1 MNPVR
6 LLVLVCLVALIASA
20 TEAAGIDDPPTGLVR
35 SASTL
40 AKVRALYE
48 RARGRERPHSG
59 TVIEDWRL
67 VEDHLVGTHRVRR
80 SGADQRESIALGP
93 FTSEQGVHA
102 GVYWQQ
108 TRNGLTYT
116 YTGFHQLR
124 DEVSERAWEA
134 PEPDRY
140 VRLAGDSVPY
150 SAYVVEIN
158 PPNGR
163 HEWRFID
170 KATGYLMRTERVL
183 KHRRYVTT
191 YDDYRIFDGIPEP
204 SHVRTVDSNGNE
216 RDETLLS
223 RTLDLTA
230 DPRELD
236 IPSSRRSLVEFPAA
250 TPFVRLPVRI
260 VNGLLVVKVAIGPRA
275 YDFLLDS
282 GAAGIVVDPTIVDD
296 GKLDRYGSRVG
307 STLGTY
313 TETASIVP
321 QMLVGPL
328 RLRNVVVR
336 VVPVPFVIDEHT
348 RITGLLGFDFFADS
362 IVHLDIARGVVD
374 VISPPAFHAPPEA
387 VTVPLALDDRTPDVR
402 ARIGGVPGRVV
413 IDTGA
418 NRSVFTTAFAGRA
431 DVTTEGA
438 GNTRFRAMG
447 GIGTAA
453 AVHLKQFELA
463 GIEQADQLV
472 DVTSAD
478 FGSEDVDGTVGT
490 DLLHPCELYFDYRAN
505 ALYVRH
511 SRATG

>member
-1 MNPVR
+1 MNPAR
-6 LLVLVCLVALIASA
+6 LVALAVLVAFAA
-20 TEAAGIDDPPTGLVR
+20 TAADAAAVDDPPAGLVR

-48 RARGRERPHSG
+48 RAHARERAHPG
-59 TVIEDWRL
+59 TVIEEWRL
-67 VEDHLVGTHRVRR
+67 AEDHLVGTHRVRR
-80 SGADQRESIALGP
+80 SGNDQRETIVLGP
-93 FTSEQGVHA
+93 FTSEQGLHA
-102 GVYWQQ
+102 GVFWQQ

-116 YTGFHQLR
+116 YTGFHQIR
-124 DEVSERAWEA
+124 DEVSTRAWETA
-134 PEPDRY
+134 EPDRY

-150 SAYVVEIN
+150 NAYVVEIN

-170 KATGYLMRTERVL
+170 KGTGYVVRTERVL
-183 KHRRYVTT
+183 KRRRYVTT
-191 YDDYRIFDGIPEP
+191 YDDYRIFDGTPEP
-204 SHVRTVDSNGNE
+204 SHVRTVDSNGND

-223 RTLDLTA
+223 RTLDLSA
-230 DPRELD
+230 DPHDLD
-236 IPSSRRSLVEFPAA
+236 IPPSRRNLVEFPAS
-250 TPFVRLPVRI
+250 TSFVRLPVHI
-260 VNGLLVVKVAIGPRA
+260 VNGLLVVRVAIGTRS

-282 GAAGIVVDPTIVDD
+282 GAAGIVIDPTIADE
-296 GKLDRYGSRVG
+296 GKFDRYGTRVG

-313 TETASIVP
+313 TETASILP

-336 VVPVPFVIDEHT
+336 VVPVPFVIDERT
-348 RITGLLGFDFFADS
+348 RIVGLLGFDFFADS

-374 VISPPAFHAPPEA
+374 VIAPPAFRPPAEA

-447 GIGTAA
+447 GVGTAA
-453 AVHLKQFELA
+453 VVRIKQFELA
-463 GIEQADQLV
+463 GIDQTDQLV

-478 FGSEDVDGTVGT
+478 FASEDVDGTVGT

-505 ALYVRH
+505 TLYVRH
-511 SRATG
+511 TRAAT